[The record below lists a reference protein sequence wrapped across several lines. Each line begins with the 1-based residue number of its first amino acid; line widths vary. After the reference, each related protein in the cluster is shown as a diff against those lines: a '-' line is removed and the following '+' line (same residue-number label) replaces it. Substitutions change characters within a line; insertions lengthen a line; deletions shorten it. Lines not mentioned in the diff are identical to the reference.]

1 MNEEELL
8 IKLREAFKL
17 ESEERLA
24 SIASGLLELEK
35 ISSPDEQKP
44 VLEVIFREAHSL
56 KGAARA
62 VNLIDIETLCQTIE
76 GIFSALKAEKILL
89 SPKMFDIL
97 HDSVKVMESVLVPSG
112 GDSSLYNE
120 DKIEQ
125 LIHELEDLK
134 LKSQLSNSEAQIP
147 TQKQADNIEQ
157 RTEKSELK
165 TGSTEQETEQAEA
178 ETKQAE
184 AETKQAEAET
194 NQAEAETNQAE
205 VRTQQPGVTKEQTP
219 DSPIKPVVLGTVRIA
234 ASKLDSLLLDV
245 EELTSLKLIA
255 GQRQLNLRDIVH
267 SFENWKKQWIKM
279 EPEYRKLRSQV
290 QKQEP
295 GQLALL
301 HTHTERR
308 SKLSPLAKMLEF
320 INWNKEYI
328 QSAERA
334 IRMLTKSAEQD
345 NRMLSRMVDDLM
357 SDMKKVI
364 MLPFSTLFEVFPMM
378 IRDLSKKQGK
388 EVDLVIT
395 GSEIEIDR
403 RILEEIKDPL
413 IHILR
418 NAVDHG
424 LEEPED
430 RLKQQKQRQG
440 VINLCISQTDGNKV
454 EINISDD
461 GKGID
466 SDRIKEEAVKSGLLS
481 EKEAGRINDNGLLS
495 LIFQSGLSSSRII
508 TEISGRGL
516 GLAIVQEKVE
526 KLGGLLSVNTKPGKG
541 TSFTIKLPV
550 TLATFRGVL
559 VRVSDELFIV
569 PASYTDRV
577 MKVRYDDIKTV
588 ENRATIPL
596 DEQVVPLLDLAD
608 VLKIKPRP
616 VIRDNQMPDNRKN
629 SGIQLAGIKFPITVI
644 VLGTGQNQAAFRV
657 EEVIC
662 EQEVLVKSLGR
673 QLARVP
679 RIAGATIMGS
689 GKVVPILNVHDLLKV
704 KETGFY
710 EGVPQ
715 AAEDETSVSGLPD
728 SREKIPG
735 SKGSVLIAED
745 SITSRM
751 LIKNILE
758 AAGYSVKTAVDGRD
772 AYSALKT
779 EAFDVVVSDVEMPRM
794 TGFEL
799 TEKIRGNAKL
809 AETPVI
815 LVTSLS
821 SREDKER
828 GIDVGADAYI
838 VKSNFDQSNLL
849 EVIDRLI

>member
-112 GDSSLYNE
+112 GDTSLYNE

-125 LIHELEDLK
+125 LIHELENLK
-134 LKSQLSNSEAQIP
+134 LKSQLSNSETQIP

-157 RTEKSELK
+157 RTETSDLK
-165 TGSTEQETEQAEA
+165 TGSAEQETEQAKA
-178 ETKQAE
+178 ETE
-184 AETKQAEAET
+184 
-194 NQAEAETNQAE
+194 QAE
-205 VRTQQPGVTKEQTP
+205 VRTQQPEATKEQTP

-245 EELTSLKLIA
+245 EELTSLKLVA

-334 IRMLTKSAEQD
+334 IRMLTKSTEQD

-481 EKEAGRINDNGLLS
+481 EKEAGWINDNGLLS

-608 VLKIKPRP
+608 ILKIKPRP
-616 VIRDNQMPDNRKN
+616 LIRDNQTPDNRKN
-629 SGIQLAGIKFPITVI
+629 SGMQLAGIKFPITVI

-715 AAEDETSVSGLPD
+715 AAEDKTGSGLPD